1 MTAHDAQVILHDA
14 QGRQAQGYLLG
25 AAQGAEDGR
34 ICVVLDDSR
43 DFVLALGGEAELEL
57 DPDHEQGRVRLRGRV
72 LQHRVGRDAGWY
84 VLEIDELDRPLLGAG
99 SNRRQH
105 QRARPG
111 LTAPVAARLASADGA
126 QAREVTVKPRSE
138 GGAGLIVRPPEDL
151 ELLAGPR
158 LRVELQL
165 TADEPPL
172 SLVAQLVF
180 RRQSGSMLHYG
191 VAFDGLATPGFAEIR
206 ERLAAWVGQ
215 RRAEQQRASEPTR
228 RAG

>member
-1 MTAHDAQVILHDA
+1 MTSHDTKVILHDA
-14 QGRQAQGYLLG
+14 DGRQAPGYLLG

-34 ICVVLDDSR
+34 VCVVLDAAR
-43 DFVLALGGEAELEL
+43 GLVLALGGEAELEL
-57 DPDHEQGRVRLRGRV
+57 DPDHEEGRVRLRGRV

-84 VLEIDELDRPLLGAG
+84 VLEIDEVDRPLLGAG

-111 LTAPVAARLASADGA
+111 LAAPIAARLASLDGA
-126 QAREVTVKPRSE
+126 HTHEVTVKDLSE

-151 ELLAGPR
+151 GLLAGPR
-158 LRVELQL
+158 LRLELQL
-165 TADEPPL
+165 RPDEAPL
-172 SLVAQLVF
+172 ALVVQLVF

-191 VAFDGLATPGFAEIR
+191 IAFDGLATPGFEEIR
-206 ERLAAWVGQ
+206 ERLGAWVAQ
-215 RRAEQQRASEPTR
+215 RREEQQRASAPTR